1 MDYIPKVMKFA
12 NEDVLLL
19 RWFLNYEELFP
30 NFEDFKKALQANSP
44 GPKMS
49 VKEIMDDVANLMTM
63 NWEEQNGERN

>member
-30 NFEDFKKALQANSP
+30 NFENFKKSLRANAP

-49 VKEIMDDVANLMTM
+49 VKEIMADAADLMSM
-63 NWEEQNGERN
+63 NWEEQHGERN